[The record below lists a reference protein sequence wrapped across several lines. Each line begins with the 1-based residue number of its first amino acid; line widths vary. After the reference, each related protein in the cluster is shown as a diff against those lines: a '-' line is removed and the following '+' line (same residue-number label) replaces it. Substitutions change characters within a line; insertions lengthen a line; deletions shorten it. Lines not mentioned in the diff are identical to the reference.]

1 MGKVKKCDECEIRFP
16 SIGSL
21 KSETRVQQHMKVP
34 HMVPCEKC
42 DKMFVS
48 ITHKKFHRYF
58 SHEPQCPHCNQLCE
72 GRCSGLYG
80 VAAEKEGGGTMEEM
94 KQGRISTINDTEG
107 TVEEMVE
114 QITIGKVELMQNY
127 ASYLDVGYIDCESDM
142 WSTLIYY
149 PSPEMPKKSMSEYTY
164 WYTFMDLYMA
174 VLDRL
179 TDCLQTVKI
188 QMRILSYSLL
198 WAHYAVSP

>member
-21 KSETRVQQHMKVP
+21 KTETRVQQHMKAP

-80 VAAEKEGGGTMEEM
+80 VAAEKEGRKAMEMM
-94 KQGRISTINDTEG
+94 KQESISTIDDTES
-107 TVEEMVE
+107 TVERMVE
-114 QITIGKVELMQNY
+114 QITGGKVELIQNY
-127 ASYLDVGYIDCESDM
+127 ASYIDMGYVDCESDM

-149 PSPEMPKKSMSEYTY
+149 PSPEMPKRNMSE
-164 WYTFMDLYMA
+164 
-174 VLDRL
+174 
-179 TDCLQTVKI
+179 
-188 QMRILSYSLL
+188 
-198 WAHYAVSP
+198 